1 VFYKKKKQKWKQKK
15 KKKKREKQERER
27 ERTVFTSLKSAN
39 SRSGISFSPILLR
52 LLLL

>member
-1 VFYKKKKQKWKQKK
+1 VEAKKEE
-15 KKKKREKQERER
+15 EKERKAKEGERER
-27 ERTVFTSLKSAN
+27 AVFTSLKSAN